1 MLLITTRIA
10 LRAAAPVAAGLLF
23 AACSGSSQ
31 PTGSPTTQHPGSPG
45 KTSAPHTALAPF
57 TVAAAKQ
64 RATQYLAL
72 YSAGQWAAA
81 YQYITPG
88 LDKNI
93 TEEVWVGA
101 HDACKNPSAGPTYL
115 VSHGLQPVG
124 NVAFSVS
131 PAAAA
136 SALGTKLIYM
146 MYVGGQWYYDPTNG
160 WIYFGH
166 SVSHAIAKAKGQGLC
181 GSVVR

>member
-1 MLLITTRIA
+1 LITTRTA
-10 LRAAAPVAAGLLF
+10 LKAAAPVAAGLLF

-31 PTGSPTTQHPGSPG
+31 PTATPATQPPSSPS
-45 KTSAPHTALAPF
+45 KTSVPDAVAPRF

-64 RATQYLAL
+64 RAMQYLAL

-81 YQYITPG
+81 YEYIAPG

-93 TEEVWVGA
+93 SEEVWLGV
-101 HDACKNPSAGPTYL
+101 HDACKNPSPGPTYL

-124 NVAFSVS
+124 LVDFSVS
-131 PAAAA
+131 PTRAAA
-136 SALGTKLIYM
+136 ALGTKQIYM
-146 MYVGGQWYYDPTNG
+146 TYSGGQWYYDPSDG

-181 GSVVR
+181 SS